1 MIADESTRSAASPA
15 RRAALDALSEV
26 RRRDAYA
33 NLVLGA
39 MFERR
44 ALSPPD
50 RRLATALVN
59 GVLRTR
65 RTLDW
70 RIDRVSRIPTK
81 KLEPA
86 VLDALRMAV
95 FQMTAM
101 DRVPDHASVAE
112 TLLLVPERARGFCKA
127 VLEQIRREGLVDL
140 EPGGG
145 DAVGT
150 IALRASLPDWVVRR
164 WVEDFGDEAAARFA
178 KALTHEPPGMLRACG
193 ISPGELIA
201 LLREEGVEAAP
212 APFAPLGVRVAHL
225 DAAIA
230 SRAFVDGHA
239 IVQGE
244 ASQIA
249 VELVG
254 AKPGE
259 TVLDAC
265 AAPGG
270 KATRLAEQVGPQG
283 RVVATD
289 VHEGRAQLIVENA
302 RRLGL
307 GNIEV
312 RALDVAETRELADGS
327 FDRVLVDA
335 PCTALGQA
343 ARHPE
348 LRWRLGPEDPERMAE
363 IQLALLRAAAKPVKP
378 GGRLVYA
385 VCTLTAAET
394 RDVAH
399 AFSAQAR
406 HEGFRLADA
415 ARILEGPCR
424 THARDGFY
432 LFEPT
437 PESPEGFFAAVFER
451 AP

>member
-1 MIADESTRSAASPA
+1 MSAPEPNRAASPA
-15 RRAALDALSEV
+15 RRAALDALTEV

-44 ALSPPD
+44 EMSGQD
-50 RRLATALVN
+50 RRLATFLVN

-65 RTLDW
+65 RMLDW

-86 VLDALRMAV
+86 VLDALRMAI
-95 FQMTAM
+95 FQLTAM
-101 DRVPDHASVAE
+101 DRIPDHAAVAE
-112 TLLLVPERARGFCKA
+112 TLLLVPDRARGFCKA
-127 VLEQIRREGLVDL
+127 VLEQIRREGDSAG
-140 EPGGG
+140 EPRG
-145 DAVGT
+145 DDANATV
-150 IALRASLPDWVVRR
+150 ALRESLPDWIVRE
-164 WVEDFGDEAAARFA
+164 WAEGYGEESAARFA
-178 KALTHEPPGMLRACG
+178 HALSQEPPGMLRACG
-193 ISPGELIA
+193 VARDELIA
-201 LLREEGVEAAP
+201 QLGGEGIAASP
-212 APFAPLGVRVAHL
+212 ARFAPLGVRVDHL

-230 SRAFVDGHA
+230 SRAFAEGRA

-254 AKPGE
+254 ARPGD

-289 VHEGRAQLIVENA
+289 VHAGRAELIAQNA

-307 GNIEV
+307 ANIDV
-312 RALDVAETRELADGS
+312 RALDVAETREFAAAS

-348 LRWRLGPEDPERMAE
+348 LRWRLAPEDPERMAE
-363 IQLALLRAAAKPVKP
+363 LQLKLLRAVAKAVKP

-399 AFSAQAR
+399 AFAAQAR

-415 ARILEGPCR
+415 ARILEEPCR
-424 THARDGFY
+424 THTHDGFY
-432 LFEPT
+432 LFEPDA
-437 PESPEGFFAAVFER
+437 ESPEGFFAAVFER

>member
-1 MIADESTRSAASPA
+1 
-15 RRAALDALSEV
+15 
-26 RRRDAYA
+26 
-33 NLVLGA
+33 
-39 MFERR
+39 
-44 ALSPPD
+44 
-50 RRLATALVN
+50 
-59 GVLRTR
+59 
-65 RTLDW
+65 
-70 RIDRVSRIPTK
+70 PTK

-101 DRVPDHASVAE
+101 DRVPDHAAVAE
-112 TLLLVPERARGFCKA
+112 TLLLVPDRARGFCKA
-127 VLEQIRREGLVDL
+127 VLETIRRESDSA
-140 EPGGG
+140 PAPRAD
-145 DAVGT
+145 DA
-150 IALRASLPDWVVRR
+150 IATVALCESLPDWIVRG
-164 WVEDFGDEAAARFA
+164 WAQEFGADAAARFA
-178 KALTHEPPGMLRACG
+178 HALSHEPPAMLRACG
-193 ISPGELIA
+193 VSRDDLIA
-201 LLREEGVEAAP
+201 RLRDEGIDASP
-212 APFAPLGVRVAHL
+212 ARFAPLGVRVDHL
-225 DAAIA
+225 DAALA
-230 SRAFVDGHA
+230 SRAFAQGHA

-259 TVLDAC
+259 FVLDAC

-270 KATRLAEQVGPQG
+270 KATRLAEQVGPRG

-289 VHEGRAQLIVENA
+289 VHAGRAELIAENA
-302 RRLGL
+302 QRLGL
-307 GNIEV
+307 ANIDV
-312 RALDVAETRELADGS
+312 RALDIAGTREFADGS

-348 LRWRLGPEDPERMAE
+348 LRWRLAPEDPERMATL
-363 IQLALLRAAAKPVKP
+363 QLALLHAVAKTVKP
-378 GGRLVYA
+378 GGRLVFA

-399 AFSAQAR
+399 AFAAQAR
-406 HEGFRLADA
+406 HQGFRLADV
-415 ARILEGPCR
+415 ARILEDPCR

-437 PESPEGFFAAVFER
+437 PESPEGFFAAAFER

>member
-1 MIADESTRSAASPA
+1 MSADESARSAASPA
-15 RRAALDALSEV
+15 RRAALDALTEV

-44 ALSPPD
+44 SLSPPD

-59 GVLRTR
+59 GVLRAR

-95 FQMTAM
+95 FQMTAL
-101 DRVPDHASVAE
+101 DRVPDHAAVAE
-112 TLLLVPERARGFCKA
+112 TLLLVPDRARGFCKA
-127 VLEQIRREGLVDL
+127 VLEQIRREGAGAVDS
-140 EPGGG
+140 PGGNEV
-145 DAVGT
+145 ASV
-150 IALRASLPDWVVRR
+150 ALRASLPDWVVRQ
-164 WVEDFGDEAAARFA
+164 WAQDFGDEAAVRYAH
-178 KALTHEPPGMLRACG
+178 ALAHEPPGMLRACG
-193 ISPGELIA
+193 IAPGDLIA
-201 LLREEGVEAAP
+201 RLREEGIDASP

-230 SRAFVDGHA
+230 SRAFTRGHA

-254 AKPGE
+254 ATMGE
-259 TVLDAC
+259 SVLDAC

-283 RVVATD
+283 RVFATD
-289 VHEGRAQLIVENA
+289 VHAGRAELIVENA

-312 RALDVAETRELADGS
+312 RALDVAETRELAAAS

-348 LRWRLGPEDPERMAE
+348 LRWRLAPEDPERMAA
-363 IQLALLRAAAKPVKP
+363 IQIALLRAAAKTVKP

-415 ARILEGPCR
+415 ARILEGSCR

-451 AP
+451 AS

>member
-1 MIADESTRSAASPA
+1 MIADEAARSAASPA
-15 RRAALDALSEV
+15 RRAALDALTEV

-44 ALSPPD
+44 ALSSPD
-50 RRLATALVN
+50 RRLAIALVN
-59 GVLRTR
+59 GVLRAR

-95 FQMTAM
+95 FQMTAL
-101 DRVPDHASVAE
+101 DRVPDHAAVAE
-112 TLLLVPERARGFCKA
+112 TLLLVPDRARGFCKA
-127 VLEQIRREGLVDL
+127 VLEQIRREGAGAVDP
-140 EPGGG
+140 PGGNG
-145 DAVGT
+145 VASV
-150 IALRASLPDWVVRR
+150 ALRASLPDWVVRQ
-164 WVEDFGDEAAARFA
+164 WVQDFGDEAAARYA
-178 KALTHEPPGMLRACG
+178 HALAHEPPGMLRACG
-193 ISPGELIA
+193 ISPGDLIA
-201 LLREEGVEAAP
+201 QLRDEGIDATP

-230 SRAFVDGHA
+230 SRAFAQGHA

-259 TVLDAC
+259 LVLDAC

-283 RVVATD
+283 RVVAAD
-289 VHEGRAQLIVENA
+289 VHAGRAELIAENA

-307 GNIEV
+307 ANIEV
-312 RALDVAETRELADGS
+312 RALDVAETRELADAS

-348 LRWRLGPEDPERMAE
+348 LRWRLAPEDPERMSVL
-363 IQLALLRAAAKPVKP
+363 QLALLRAVSKSVKP

-399 AFSAQAR
+399 AFWAQAR

-437 PESPEGFFAAVFER
+437 SESPEGFFAAVFER